1 MGADYTRFDASLK
14 ILGRLHYTN
23 DMDLSSP
30 RVNSARLPAFMG
42 RTVRLPCKVLKFQ
55 GTSAIVEACDGGQ
68 VEIRLNPS
76 NELSAT
82 FVEIIG
88 QVVGESAIKFLFGI
102 NLDSDKELDMKL
114 VNDVVE
120 LTFDPRF
127 KKMFPQ

>member
-1 MGADYTRFDASLK
+1 MEL
-14 ILGRLHYTN
+14 L
-23 DMDLSSP
+23 SP

-55 GTSAIVEACDGGQ
+55 GASVIVEACDGGQ
-68 VEIRLNPS
+68 VEVRLNPNS
-76 NELSAT
+76 GLTAT

-102 NLDSDKELDMKL
+102 NLDSDKDQSVDMKL